1 MGIYMRCPK
10 FRHLAL
16 LLLLLAGLSPAQA
29 KPGRHPP
36 FETTGTVIKIPD
48 GDTIRLDTSDHGVL
62 DVRLSGADTPE
73 KGQAYWKAA
82 RGYLRSLVAGQTTTV
97 WCYKR
102 DRYDREVCHVRV
114 GSRDLG
120 EALIAEGYAWYP
132 LQFSGELTLKQRQ
145 SYQLAAEQAR
155 VRKTG
160 IWQEP
165 DPMPP
170 WECRKYKRAGNS
182 QLCR

>member
-1 MGIYMRCPK
+1 MLCPI

-16 LLLLLAGLSPAQA
+16 LLLLLAGLSAAQA
-29 KPGRHPP
+29 KPGPHSP
-36 FETTGTVIKIPD
+36 FETTGTVIKNPD

-120 EALIAEGYAWYP
+120 EALVAEGYAWYAF
-132 LQFSGELTLKQRQ
+132 QFAEELE
-145 SYQLAAEQAR
+145 AEQRAR
-155 VRKTG
+155 YREAAQHARSQRLG
-160 IWQEP
+160 LWQELE
-165 DPMPP
+165 PMPP
-170 WECRKYKRAGNS
+170 WQCRKYKRQGKS
-182 QLCR
+182 SLCR

>member
-1 MGIYMRCPK
+1 MRRPK

-16 LLLLLAGLSPAQA
+16 LLALLVGLSAAQA

-36 FETTGTVIKIPD
+36 FETTGTVIKNPD
-48 GDTIRLDTSDHGVL
+48 GDTIRLDTTDQGVL

-82 RGYLRSLVAGQTTTV
+82 RGYLRSLVAGQKTTV

-120 EALIAEGYAWYP
+120 EALIAEGYAWYAY
-132 LQFSGELTLKQRQ
+132 QFAGELTLKQRQ
-145 SYQLAAEQAR
+145 SYQLAEEQAR
-155 VRKTG
+155 LRKTG

-165 DPMPP
+165 NPMPP